1 MTAQGAQSQSAST
14 APTRGGIRLE
24 KVVVNMGVGKSGEPV
39 EKAKA
44 VLKSITGSKKV
55 WERKA
60 KDTIRDFGIRE
71 NDVIAVAVTLRRK
84 EADAFLRRA
93 FKAMGMRL
101 KSSSV
106 SGRTFSAGL
115 TEHIL
120 LPGAKYDPKLGVFG
134 MDVTVALEKPGY
146 RVARRKRRPA
156 KIGKRAAISSQD
168 TIDFISSNYGVE
180 VV

>member
-1 MTAQGAQSQSAST
+1 MTAQEAQSQSVNA
-14 APTRGGIRLE
+14 APARGGIRLE
-24 KVVVNMGVGKSGEPV
+24 KVVINMGVGKSGDPL

-44 VLKSITGSKKV
+44 VLKSITGSKKI

-60 KDTIRDFGIRE
+60 KDTIRDFGVRK
-71 NDVIAVAVTLRRK
+71 DDAIAVAVTLRRK

-93 FKAMGMRL
+93 FKAMSMKL

-134 MDVTVALEKPGY
+134 MDVTVTLERPGY
-146 RVARRKRRPA
+146 RVAKRKRRPG